1 MEGFEIFIYMCLGVA
16 LLFAIASIIARR
28 IFPEKNGKYIG
39 IGFSVVLMVSVAI
52 IIISFF
58 VGGWSGMGYGLIGI
72 SIFIGTIL
80 GGILNLVIK
89 HFFDRS
95 NN

>member
-1 MEGFEIFIYMCLGVA
+1 MEGFEIFIYICLGVT
-16 LLFAIASIIARR
+16 LLFAISSIILRR
-28 IFPEKNGKYIG
+28 IFPEKNGKYLG
-39 IGFSVVLMVSVAI
+39 IGFAGLLIISIVI

-72 SIFIGTIL
+72 SIFIGTIF
-80 GGILNLVIK
+80 GGILNIVIK
-89 HFFDRS
+89 YFFDRS

>member
-1 MEGFEIFIYMCLGVA
+1 
-16 LLFAIASIIARR
+16 
-28 IFPEKNGKYIG
+28 GKYIG